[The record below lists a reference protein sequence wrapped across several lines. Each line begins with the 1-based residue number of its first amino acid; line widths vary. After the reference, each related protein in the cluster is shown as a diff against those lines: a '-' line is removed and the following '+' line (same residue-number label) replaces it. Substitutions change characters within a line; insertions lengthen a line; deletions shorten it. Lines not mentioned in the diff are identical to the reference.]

1 MAAYGEIWEY
11 AFEGEIRMPFG
22 GSADFMTWSKDERG
36 ANYNEVDE
44 RAIERCTLAK
54 AAPDMCRALLSVEWS
69 AKPQLAM
76 CWCACCVGEVPNHD
90 ATCALDM
97 ALTKAGLPDQA
108 SRDAARKELGL

>member
-1 MAAYGEIWEY
+1 MAKPWLERWV
-11 AFEGEIRMPFG
+11 
-22 GSADFMTWSKDERG
+22 ADSRVDAPDCDETYVTDGYESDDR
-36 ANYNEVDE
+36 
-44 RAIERCTLAK
+44 RQLIS
-54 AAPDMCRALLSVEWS
+54 AAPDMCRALLDVEWS

-90 ATCALDM
+90 ATCALDA